1 MKNTAQTL
9 FAVFVA
15 VLALVGAARPGPY
28 EDAFAAYDRGDY
40 ATAIP
45 IYRTLADQGD
55 PYAQR
60 ALGIMYDMGQGVPQ
74 DYVEAMKW
82 YRRAADQGD
91 ALAQNNL
98 GLLHLNGEGVLRSYI
113 QAHMWLSLAA
123 ANALDDDG
131 RDLAVR
137 NRELVASKMTPAEI
151 AEAQKLADQWRRK
164 SER

>member
-1 MKNTAQTL
+1 VKNTVQTL
-9 FAVFVA
+9 FAVFIA
-15 VLALVGAARPGPY
+15 VLALVGAARPGPP

-40 ATAIP
+40 ATAIS
-45 IYRTLADQGD
+45 IYRMLANQGD

-60 ALGIMYDMGQGVPQ
+60 ALGIMYDMGQGMRQ
-74 DYVEAMKW
+74 DYTEAMKW

-98 GLLHLNGEGVLRSYI
+98 GLLHFNGEGVLQNYI

-123 ANALDDDG
+123 ANALDKDG
-131 RDLAVR
+131 RDFAVR

-151 AEAQKLADQWRRK
+151 AEAQKLADEWRPK

>member
-1 MKNTAQTL
+1 MNNTTQTL
-9 FAVFVA
+9 FSIFIA
-15 VLALVGAARPGPY
+15 VLALVGAARSGPY
-28 EDAFAAYDRGDY
+28 EDAFTAYDQGDY

-55 PYAQR
+55 AYAQR
-60 ALGIMYDMGQGVPQ
+60 TLGIMYDMGRGVPQ

-98 GLLHLNGEGVLRSYI
+98 GLLDFNGDGVPQNYV
-113 QAHMWLSLAA
+113 QAYMWLSLAA
-123 ANALDDDG
+123 ANALDKDG

-137 NRELVASKMTPAEI
+137 NQELVASKMTPAEL
-151 AEAQKLADQWRRK
+151 AEGQKLADEWRPK